1 MHFATRSHHRDPAAG
16 VLQLTHVAGPRQVL
30 QVFLGFAFQQLRL
43 DCQFLGSAAEEVL
56 GQGRDIFAA
65 IRQARDMD
73 ADHVEAMEQ
82 VLTEFPGMHQGFQIL
97 VSRGDDAHID
107 LHRHVTADA
116 VELAVGQ
123 YP

>member
-1 MHFATRSHHRDPAAG
+1 MHFASRSHHRDPAAG
-16 VLQLTHVAGPRQVL
+16 ILQLPHVAGPWQVL
-30 QVFLGFAFQQLRL
+30 QVFLGFAFQQLRF